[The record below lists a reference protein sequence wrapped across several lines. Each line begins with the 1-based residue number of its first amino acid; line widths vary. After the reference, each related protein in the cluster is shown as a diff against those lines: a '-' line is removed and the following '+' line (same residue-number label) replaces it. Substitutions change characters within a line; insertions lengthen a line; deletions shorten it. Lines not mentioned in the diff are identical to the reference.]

1 MVVGVG
7 PLGCIPF
14 ARALNLI
21 PAGKCSDQVNQIVRG
36 YNMKLRHSLMT
47 LTNELR
53 SKDHNTT
60 FVYANSYDL
69 FLKLVLNYSQFGKH
83 LLTIH

>member
-14 ARALNLI
+14 ARALDLI

-36 YNMKLRHSLMT
+36 YNMKLRHSLRS
-47 LTNELR
+47 LNSELR

-69 FLKLVLNYSQFGKH
+69 FLKLVLNYPQFGKI
-83 LLTIH
+83 LVF

>member
-21 PAGKCSDQVNQIVRG
+21 PAGKCSEQVNQIVRG
-36 YNMKLRHSLMT
+36 YNMKLRHSLKT
-47 LTNELR
+47 LNIELR
-53 SKDHNTT
+53 SEDYNTT

-69 FLKLVLNYSQFGKH
+69 FLKLVLNYRQFGKN
-83 LLTIH
+83 LVF